1 MNEKSRRDNQEDA
14 AAPLHYKACGL
25 DDIYLT
31 NGFQRHQTAYGEGYS
46 IDHVDALHQ
55 AIALHLVT
63 RRKTL
68 KPKEIRFLRKQ
79 LELTQ
84 DELGMKLGT
93 TGQTVAR
100 YEKGESEIPGPVD
113 KMMRVIY
120 VLHQAP
126 PKLRAAL
133 EKALEAPH
141 QDAPQHQEAAFANE
155 DEHWRTVSA
164 FIADKVLSDARTCGS

>member
-1 MNEKSRRDNQEDA
+1 MMQKFRRHDQEVA

-25 DDIYLT
+25 DDIYLM
-31 NGFQRHQTAYGEGYS
+31 NGFQRHQTAYGEGYA
-46 IDHVDALHQ
+46 IEHVYALHK
-55 AIALHLVT
+55 AIALHLVM

-79 LELTQ
+79 LDMTQ
-84 DELGMKLGT
+84 DELANELSI

-113 KMMRVIY
+113 KMIRVIY
-120 VLHQAP
+120 VLHRAP
-126 PKLRAAL
+126 PKLKAAL

-141 QDAPQHQEAAFANE
+141 QDAQMHQEAAFKNE
-155 DEHWRTVSA
+155 DEQWRTVPA
-164 FIADKVLSDARTCGS
+164 LIADKGSTEARSCCC